1 MEESSTLCERTHKRP
16 PIVTSG
22 TRRTRNGGAGVGD
35 LSADLAVAGPP
46 VHLFPQGRVRGR
58 IHHTALSAASPGRY
72 LRPVAMFRLQ
82 GSKVLAVDM
91 TGDAVKAKNG
101 SMVAYDGQM
110 AFKKLTGGGEGIRG
124 MVTRRLTGEQM
135 TVMEVRGHGTCWFAD
150 RAAEINLVDLQG
162 DKLYVESSNLLATD
176 AGLRTGTTFTGLRG
190 ASQGNGLFTTTVEG
204 HGQAAIMSD
213 GPAVVLRVSAQYPLT
228 VDPGAYVA
236 HQGNLR
242 QSFQSGVTFRTFLG
256 EGGGEAFQIRFEG
269 DGLVYVQPSERNTIA
284 GDV

>member
-1 MEESSTLCERTHKRP
+1 
-16 PIVTSG
+16 
-22 TRRTRNGGAGVGD
+22 
-35 LSADLAVAGPP
+35 
-46 VHLFPQGRVRGR
+46 
-58 IHHTALSAASPGRY
+58 
-72 LRPVAMFRLQ
+72 
-82 GSKVLAVDM
+82 VLAVEM
-91 TGDAVKAKNG
+91 SGDAVKARAG
-101 SMVAYDGQM
+101 SMVAYDGRM
-110 AFKKLTGGGEGIRG
+110 TFKKLTGGGEGLRG

-135 TVMEVRGHGTCWFAD
+135 TMMEVKGHGTCWFAD
-150 RAAEINLVDLQG
+150 RATEINLVRLGG
-162 DKLYVESSNLLATD
+162 DKLHVESGNLLATE

-213 GPAVVLRVSAQYPLT
+213 GPAVALRVSARYPLT

-236 HQGNLR
+236 HQGEVR

-269 DGLVYVQPSERNTIA
+269 EGLVYVQPSERSTVG